1 MMHEQGKTGILFIHG
16 ILGTPEHFKPFLLL
30 VPKGYSVCNLLL
42 KGHGGSVRDLSRTSM
57 SEWKQ
62 QVSEALDEL
71 SESCDSIIIVAHSMG
86 TLFAIQEAI
95 RRPIDELFLI
105 NVPLKLHITFRL
117 IRTMQ
122 KVYTGRIKPEDE
134 WNLAAQK
141 ACSIRIE
148 KNVFKYLTWIP
159 RYLELFSEIRK
170 TRKMLGSLSTKS
182 HVYLSAYDEMVSVK
196 CGKLFE
202 NNPQVSVK
210 MLNNS
215 GHFYY
220 SPEDQYIVTEDFSRM
235 ICNKDN

>member
-1 MMHEQGKTGILFIHG
+1 MHEQGKTGILFIHG
-16 ILGTPEHFKPFLLL
+16 ILGTPEHFKQFLPL
-30 VPKGYSVCNLLL
+30 VPKEYSVRNLLL
-42 KGHGGSVRDLSRTSM
+42 KGHGGSVRDLSQASM

-62 QVSEALDEL
+62 QVSEALTEL
-71 SESCDSIIIVAHSMG
+71 AESNDRVIIAAHSMG

-122 KVYTGRIKPEDE
+122 KVYTGKIKPEDE

-210 MLNNS
+210 MLNSS

-220 SPEDQYIVTEDFSRM
+220 SPEDQKLMTEDFKRM
-235 ICNKDN
+235 L

>member
-1 MMHEQGKTGILFIHG
+1 MHKQGKTGILFIHG
-16 ILGTPEHFKPFLLL
+16 ILGTPEHFNPFLPL
-30 VPKGYSVCNLLL
+30 VPKEYLVCNLLL
-42 KGHGGSVRDLSRTSM
+42 KGHGGSVRDLSRASM
-57 SEWKQ
+57 SEWKR

-71 SESCDSIIIVAHSMG
+71 SESCDSIIIIAHSMG

-95 RRPIDELFLI
+95 QRPIDKLFLI

-117 IRTMQ
+117 LRTMQ
-122 KVYTGRIKPEDE
+122 KVYTGKIKPEDE
-134 WNLAAQK
+134 WYLAAQK

-148 KNVFKYLTWIP
+148 KNVFKYFMWIP
-159 RYLELFSEIRK
+159 RYLELFSEISK
-170 TRKMLGSLSTKS
+170 TRKMLVSLSTKS

-202 NNPQVSVK
+202 NNLQVSVK

-220 SPEDQYIVTEDFSRM
+220 SPEDQKLMTEDFKRM
-235 ICNKDN
+235 LCNKDN

>member
-1 MMHEQGKTGILFIHG
+1 MIHEQGKTGILFIHG
-16 ILGTPEHFKPFLLL
+16 ILGTPEHFKPFLPL
-30 VPKGYSVCNLLL
+30 VPKEYSVCNLLL
-42 KGHGGSVRDLSRTSM
+42 KGHGGSVRDLSRASM
-57 SEWKQ
+57 SEWKR

-95 RRPIDELFLI
+95 QRPIDELFLI
-105 NVPLKLHITFRL
+105 NVPLELHITFRL
-117 IRTMQ
+117 LRTMQ
-122 KVYTGRIKPEDE
+122 KVYTGKIKPEDE
-134 WNLAAQK
+134 WYFAAQE

-202 NNPQVSVK
+202 NNQQVSVK

-220 SPEDQYIVTEDFSRM
+220 SPEDQKLMTEDFKRM
-235 ICNKDN
+235 LCNKDN